1 MQRPNL
7 GALQLIPVLQEAIP
21 MSSPHSSTLA
31 GLLPP
36 HGTPVPP
43 KMPIVANARQ
53 FRTIVIGLLT
63 LAVMAPVG
71 LIIFQSFLNAPF
83 FSPRAQL
90 SLDAYAY
97 VLQDPSFYQAL
108 GTTVLFAFGMVL
120 VAVPLGGMLAFL
132 LTRTDIRFKRLLEVL
147 VLVPMFISSIVLAF
161 GYTVSVGPTGFLSL
175 FIRDIIGFV
184 PWNLYSLPGMIAIA
198 GLSHVPHVYLY
209 VSSAMRNLP
218 SDLEE
223 AARISGASIWQ
234 VSRDVTLPM
243 VLPAL
248 VFAAALNVLLGFE
261 TFGIPLVLGD
271 PNGILVLTTY
281 IYKLTTLFGTPT
293 FQLMAVVAMVLIL
306 VTLPLVW
313 AQRRLLR
320 NSRKYAAMGGKG
332 ARVATLKLGSRGQA
346 IALSI
351 IGLWLFVSVGLPIG
365 GITVR
370 AFVDAWGEGV
380 NLFDQLTLSNFDR
393 MLEVPSLVRGLI
405 NTAVLSVFGGAAAVA
420 IYLIVGLAG
429 HRNTGFSNTVLDYIV
444 LLPRALPGLVIG
456 LAFFWV
462 FLFVPF
468 LTPLRPTLI
477 SLFVA
482 YVVVGLSY
490 GLRLLQGTLIQ
501 VAPELEEAART
512 SGATI
517 GRAWKDVVIPIV
529 RPGLAGAWA
538 LIMIIFLREYAT
550 GVYLMGAGTEV
561 IGSLMVSLL
570 QTGAMNTIA
579 ALALI
584 SIIMTGAGLA
594 LALRLGAKIH
604 D

>member
-1 MQRPNL
+1 MSTNIQAP
-7 GALQLIPVLQEAIP
+7 AVL
-21 MSSPHSSTLA
+21 TLSKA
-31 GLLPP
+31 AAEKKYPANM
-36 HGTPVPP
+36 P
-43 KMPIVANARQ
+43 KTGNASIYR
-53 FRTIVIGLLT
+53 RVVIGLLA
-63 LAVMAPVG
+63 LAVLTPVG
-71 LIIFQSFLNAPF
+71 LIVYQSFLSAAF
-83 FSPRAQL
+83 FSPRARFG
-90 SLDAYAY
+90 LDAYRY
-97 VLQDPSFYQAL
+97 VFSDKNFYRAL
-108 GTTVLFAFGMVL
+108 GTTAIFSFGMVAI
-120 VAVPLGGMLAFL
+120 AVPLGGLLAFL
-132 LTRTDIRFKRLLEVL
+132 ITRTDIKGKRALEIL

-161 GYTVSVGPTGFLSL
+161 GYTVSVGPTGFVSL
-175 FIRDIIGFV
+175 CIRSIIGVV
-184 PWNLYSLPGMIAIA
+184 PWNIYSLPGMILIA

-223 AARISGASIWQ
+223 AARTSGASVWQ

-248 VFAAALNVLLGFE
+248 IFAASLNILLGFE

-271 PNGILVLTTY
+271 PNGIMVLTTY

-293 FQLMAVVAMVLIL
+293 YQLMAVVAVVLIL
-306 VTLPLVW
+306 ITLPLVW

-320 NSRKYAAMGGKG
+320 NAKKYAAMGGKG
-332 ARVATLKLGSRGQA
+332 ARVATLKLGRGGQI

-351 IGLWLFVSVGLPIG
+351 IGFWLFVSVVLPIG

-380 NLFDQLTLSNFDR
+380 NLWDQLTFSNFDR
-393 MLEVPSLVRGLI
+393 MLEVPSLTRGII
-405 NTAVLSVFGGAAAVA
+405 NTVLLSVVGGAVAVA
-420 IYLIVGLAG
+420 IYLAVGLAG
-429 HRNTGFSNTVLDYIV
+429 HRNWGMSNTVLDYIV

-468 LTPLRPTLI
+468 LTPFRPTLV

-501 VAPELEEAART
+501 VAPELEESART
-512 SGATI
+512 TGATI
-517 GRAWKDVVIPIV
+517 GQTWKDVVIPIV

-579 ALALI
+579 ALSLI
-584 SIIMTGAGLA
+584 SIVLTGAGLA

>member
-1 MQRPNL
+1 
-7 GALQLIPVLQEAIP
+7 
-21 MSSPHSSTLA
+21 MSTHAQAPAAVELSKAAAEKKYPARMPRHGNASTYRRVVV
-31 GLLPP
+31 GLLA
-36 HGTPVPP
+36 
-43 KMPIVANARQ
+43 I
-53 FRTIVIGLLT
+53 
-63 LAVMAPVG
+63 AVLAPVG
-71 LIIFQSFLNAPF
+71 LIIYQSFLTAAF
-83 FSPRAQL
+83 FSPRAKFGF
-90 SLDAYAY
+90 DAYRY
-97 VLQDPSFYQAL
+97 VFSDKNFYKAL
-108 GTTVLFAFGMVL
+108 GTTAIFSFGMVAI
-120 VAVPLGGMLAFL
+120 AVPLGGLLAFL
-132 LTRTDIRFKRLLEVL
+132 ITRTDVRAKRLLEVL

-161 GYTVSVGPTGFLSL
+161 GYTVSVGPTGFVSL
-175 FIRDIIGFV
+175 FVRDIIGVV
-184 PWNLYSLPGMIAIA
+184 PWNIYSLPGMILIA

-223 AARISGASIWQ
+223 AARTTGASIWQ

-248 VFAAALNVLLGFE
+248 IFAAALNILLGFE

-271 PNGILVLTTY
+271 PNGIMVLTTY

-293 FQLMAVVAMVLIL
+293 YQLMAVVAVVLVLI
-306 VTLPLVW
+306 TLPLVW
-313 AQRRLLR
+313 MQRKLLR
-320 NSRKYAAMGGKG
+320 NARKYAAMGGKG
-332 ARVATLKLGSRGQA
+332 ARVSTLKLGNSGQI

-351 IGLWLFVSVGLPIG
+351 IGLWLFVSVVLPIG

-380 NLFDQLTLSNFDR
+380 NLWSQLTFSNFSR
-393 MLEVPSLVRGLI
+393 MLEVPSLYNGII
-405 NTAVLSVFGGAAAVA
+405 NTIVLSVVGGAVAVA
-420 IYLIVGLAG
+420 IYLAVGLAG
-429 HRNTGFSNTVLDYIV
+429 HRNWGMSNTVLDYIV
-444 LLPRALPGLVIG
+444 LLPRALPGLVVG

-462 FLFVPF
+462 FLFVPL
-468 LTPLRPTLI
+468 LTPLRPTLV

-482 YVVVGLSY
+482 YLVVGLSY

-501 VAPELEEAART
+501 VAPELEESART
-512 SGATI
+512 TGATI
-517 GRAWKDVVIPIV
+517 GRTWKDVVIPIV

-584 SIIMTGAGLA
+584 SILLTGAGLA

>member
-1 MQRPNL
+1 MSTHAPTSAAPVMTKAAAEKKYPARMPKHGNANL
-7 GALQLIPVLQEAIP
+7 Y
-21 MSSPHSSTLA
+21 
-31 GLLPP
+31 
-36 HGTPVPP
+36 
-43 KMPIVANARQ
+43 R
-53 FRTIVIGLLT
+53 RIVIGLLAI
-63 LAVMAPVG
+63 AVLAPVG
-71 LIIFQSFLNAPF
+71 LILYQSFLTAAF
-83 FSPRAQL
+83 FSPRA
-90 SLDAYAY
+90 SFGFDAYQY
-97 VLQDPSFYQAL
+97 VFTDKNFYKAL
-108 GTTVLFAFGMVL
+108 GTTAIFSFGMVAI
-120 VAVPLGGMLAFL
+120 AVPLGGLLGFL
-132 LTRTDIRFKRLLEVL
+132 ITRTDIKGKRLLEIL

-161 GYTVSVGPTGFLSL
+161 GYTVSVGPTGFVSL
-175 FIRDIIGFV
+175 FIRDLIGVV
-184 PWNLYSLPGMIAIA
+184 PWNIYTLPGMILIA

-223 AARISGASIWQ
+223 AARTTGASVWQ

-248 VFAAALNVLLGFE
+248 IFAAALNILLGFE

-271 PNGILVLTTY
+271 PNGIMVLTTY

-293 FQLMAVVAMVLIL
+293 YQLMAVVAVVLIL
-306 VTLPLVW
+306 ITLPLVW
-313 AQRRLLR
+313 MQRKLLR
-320 NSRKYAAMGGKG
+320 NARKYAAMGGKG
-332 ARVATLKLGSRGQA
+332 ARVSTLKLGTSGQL

-351 IGLWLFVSVGLPIG
+351 IGLWLFVSVVLPIG
-365 GITVR
+365 GIAVR

-380 NLFDQLTLSNFDR
+380 NLWDHLTFSNFDR
-393 MLEVPSLVRGLI
+393 MLEVPSLVRGI
-405 NTAVLSVFGGAAAVA
+405 TNTVLLSVVGGAVAVA
-420 IYLIVGLAG
+420 IYLAVGLAG
-429 HRNTGFSNTVLDYIV
+429 HRNWGMSNTILDYIV

-462 FLFVPF
+462 FLFVPL
-468 LTPLRPTLI
+468 LTPLRPTLA

-501 VAPELEEAART
+501 VAPELEESART
-512 SGATI
+512 TGATI
-517 GRAWKDVVIPIV
+517 GRTWKDVVIPIV

-584 SIIMTGAGLA
+584 SIVLTGAGLA

>member
-1 MQRPNL
+1 MSTHTQAPA
-7 GALQLIPVLQEAIP
+7 ALVLAKAAAEKKYPARMP
-21 MSSPHSSTLA
+21 R
-31 GLLPP
+31 
-36 HGTPVPP
+36 HG
-43 KMPIVANARQ
+43 NASLYR
-53 FRTIVIGLLT
+53 RVVIGLLT
-63 LAVMAPVG
+63 IAVLAPVG
-71 LIIFQSFLNAPF
+71 LIVYQSFLTAAF
-83 FSPRAQL
+83 FSPRAQFG
-90 SLDAYAY
+90 LDAYKY
-97 VLQDPSFYQAL
+97 VFTDRNFYKAL
-108 GTTVLFAFGMVL
+108 GTTAIFSFGMVAI
-120 VAVPLGGMLAFL
+120 AVPLGGLLAFL
-132 LTRTDIRFKRLLEVL
+132 ITRTDIRGRRLLEIL

-161 GYTVSVGPTGFLSL
+161 GYTVSVGPTGFVSL
-175 FIRDIIGFV
+175 FVRGILGFV
-184 PWNLYSLPGMIAIA
+184 PWNIYSLPGMILIA

-223 AARISGASIWQ
+223 AARTTGASIWQ

-248 VFAAALNVLLGFE
+248 IFAAALNILLGFE

-271 PNGILVLTTY
+271 PNGIMVLTTY

-293 FQLMAVVAMVLIL
+293 YQLMAVVAVVLIL
-306 VTLPLVW
+306 ITLPLVW
-313 AQRRLLR
+313 MQRKLLR
-320 NSRKYAAMGGKG
+320 NARKYAAMGGKG
-332 ARVATLKLGSRGQA
+332 ARVATLKLGGSGQA

-351 IGLWLFVSVGLPIG
+351 IGFWLFVSVALPIG
-365 GITVR
+365 GIAVR

-380 NLFDQLTLSNFDR
+380 NLLDHLTFANFDR
-393 MLEVPSLVRGLI
+393 MLEVPSLVRGI
-405 NTAVLSVFGGAAAVA
+405 VNTVLLSVVGGAVAVG

-429 HRNTGFSNTVLDYIV
+429 HRNWGLSNTVLDYIV

-462 FLFVPF
+462 FLFVPL
-468 LTPLRPTLI
+468 LTPLRPTLV
-477 SLFVA
+477 SLFIA

-501 VAPELEEAART
+501 VAPELEESART
-512 SGATI
+512 TGATI
-517 GRAWKDVVIPIV
+517 GRTWKDVVIPIV

-579 ALALI
+579 ALSLI
-584 SIIMTGAGLA
+584 SIVLTGAGLA

>member
-1 MQRPNL
+1 MSTQIQAPA
-7 GALQLIPVLQEAIP
+7 GVALTKAAAEKKYPA
-21 MSSPHSSTLA
+21 
-31 GLLPP
+31 
-36 HGTPVPP
+36 
-43 KMPIVANARQ
+43 KMPRHGNANLYR
-53 FRTIVIGLLT
+53 RIVIGLLAI
-63 LAVMAPVG
+63 AVLAPVG
-71 LIIFQSFLNAPF
+71 LIIYQSFLTAAF
-83 FSPRAQL
+83 FSPRAKFG
-90 SLDAYAY
+90 LDAYKY
-97 VLQDPSFYQAL
+97 VFTDKNFYKAL
-108 GTTVLFAFGMVL
+108 GTTAIFSFGMVAI
-120 VAVPLGGMLAFL
+120 AVPLGGLLAFL
-132 LTRTDIRFKRLLEVL
+132 ITRTDIKGKRLLEIF

-161 GYTVSVGPTGFLSL
+161 GYTVSVGPTGFVSL
-175 FIRDIIGFV
+175 FIRGLIGFV
-184 PWNLYSLPGMIAIA
+184 PWNIYSLPGMILIA

-223 AARISGASIWQ
+223 AARTTGASIWQ
-234 VSRDVTLPM
+234 VSRDVTVPM

-248 VFAAALNVLLGFE
+248 IFAASLNILLGFE

-271 PNGILVLTTY
+271 PNGIMVLTTY

-293 FQLMAVVAMVLIL
+293 YQLMAVVAVVLVLI
-306 VTLPLVW
+306 TLPLVW
-313 AQRRLLR
+313 MQRRLLR
-320 NSRKYAAMGGKG
+320 NARKYAAMGGKG
-332 ARVATLKLGSRGQA
+332 ARVSTLKLGTSGQV

-351 IGLWLFVSVGLPIG
+351 IGFWLFVSVVLPIG
-365 GITVR
+365 GIAVR

-380 NLFDQLTLSNFDR
+380 NLWDQLTLSNFDR
-393 MLEVPSLVRGLI
+393 MLEVPSLVRGII
-405 NTAVLSVFGGAAAVA
+405 NTVLLSVVGGAVAVG
-420 IYLIVGLAG
+420 IYLMVGLAG
-429 HRNTGFSNTVLDYIV
+429 HRNWGLSNTVLDYIV

-462 FLFVPF
+462 FLFVPL
-468 LTPLRPTLI
+468 LTPLRPTLV
-477 SLFVA
+477 SLFIA

-501 VAPELEEAART
+501 VAPELEESART
-512 SGATI
+512 TGATI
-517 GRAWKDVVIPIV
+517 GRTWKDVVIPIV

-579 ALALI
+579 ALSLI
-584 SIIMTGAGLA
+584 SIVLTGAGLA

>member
-1 MQRPNL
+1 MPR
-7 GALQLIPVLQEAIP
+7 
-21 MSSPHSSTLA
+21 
-31 GLLPP
+31 
-36 HGTPVPP
+36 HGN
-43 KMPIVANARQ
+43 ANAYRH
-53 FRTIVIGLLT
+53 IVIGLLAI
-63 LAVMAPVG
+63 AVLAPVG
-71 LIIFQSFLNAPF
+71 LIIYQSFLTAAF
-83 FSPRAQL
+83 FSPRAEFGF
-90 SLDAYAY
+90 DAYRY
-97 VLQDPSFYQAL
+97 VFSDRNFYKAL
-108 GTTVLFAFGMVL
+108 GTTAIFSFGMVAI
-120 VAVPLGGMLAFL
+120 AVPLGGLLAFL
-132 LTRTDIRFKRLLEVL
+132 ITRTDVRGKRILEVL

-161 GYTVSVGPTGFLSL
+161 GYTVSVGPTGFVSL
-175 FIRDIIGFV
+175 FVRDIIGIV
-184 PWNLYSLPGMIAIA
+184 PWNIYSLPGMILIA

-223 AARISGASIWQ
+223 AARTTGASIWQ

-248 VFAAALNVLLGFE
+248 IFAAALNILLGFE

-271 PNGILVLTTY
+271 PNGIMVLTTY

-293 FQLMAVVAMVLIL
+293 YQLMAVVAVVLVLI
-306 VTLPLVW
+306 TLPLVW
-313 AQRRLLR
+313 MQRKLLR
-320 NSRKYAAMGGKG
+320 NARKYAAMGGKG
-332 ARVATLKLGSRGQA
+332 ARVSTLKLGNSGQI

-351 IGLWLFVSVGLPIG
+351 IGLWLFVSVVLPIG

-380 NLFDQLTLSNFDR
+380 NLWSQLTFSNFSR
-393 MLEVPSLVRGLI
+393 MLEVPSLYNGII
-405 NTAVLSVFGGAAAVA
+405 NTIVLSVIGGAVAVA
-420 IYLIVGLAG
+420 IYLAVGLAG
-429 HRNTGFSNTVLDYIV
+429 HRNWGMSNTVLDYIV
-444 LLPRALPGLVIG
+444 LLPRALPGLVVG

-468 LTPLRPTLI
+468 LTPLRPTLV

-482 YVVVGLSY
+482 YLVVGLSY

-501 VAPELEEAART
+501 VAPELEESART
-512 SGATI
+512 TGATI
-517 GRAWKDVVIPIV
+517 GRTWKDVVIPIV

-584 SIIMTGAGLA
+584 SIILTGAGLA

>member
-1 MQRPNL
+1 
-7 GALQLIPVLQEAIP
+7 
-21 MSSPHSSTLA
+21 MSNPLPASVA

-36 HGTPVPP
+36 HGTAAPP
-43 KMPIVANARQ
+43 KMPIVANARL
-53 FRTIVIGLLT
+53 FRIVVIGLLT

-71 LIIFQSFLNAPF
+71 LIIFQSFLSGPF
-83 FSPRAQL
+83 FSARAQL

-97 VLQDPSFYQAL
+97 VLQDPSFYKAL

-132 LTRTDIRFKRLLEVL
+132 LTRTDIRYKRLLEVL

-175 FIRDIIGFV
+175 FVRDIIGFV

-293 FQLMAVVAMVLIL
+293 YQLMAVVAMVLIL

-320 NSRKYAAMGGKG
+320 NSRRYAAMGGKG
-332 ARVATLKLGSRGQA
+332 ARVATLKLGTRGQV

-393 MLEVPSLVRGLI
+393 MLEVPSLVRGLT
-405 NTAVLSVFGGAAAVA
+405 NTAILSVFGGAAAVA

-462 FLFVPF
+462 FLFVPL

-517 GRAWKDVVIPIV
+517 GRTWRDVVIPIV

>member
-1 MQRPNL
+1 MSTQIQAPA
-7 GALQLIPVLQEAIP
+7 GVALTKAAAEKKYPA
-21 MSSPHSSTLA
+21 
-31 GLLPP
+31 
-36 HGTPVPP
+36 
-43 KMPIVANARQ
+43 KMPRHGNANLYR
-53 FRTIVIGLLT
+53 RIVIGLLAI
-63 LAVMAPVG
+63 AVLAPVG
-71 LIIFQSFLNAPF
+71 LIIYQSFLTAAF
-83 FSPRAQL
+83 FSPRAKFG
-90 SLDAYAY
+90 LDAYKY
-97 VLQDPSFYQAL
+97 VFTDKNFYKAL
-108 GTTVLFAFGMVL
+108 GTTAVFSFGMVAI
-120 VAVPLGGMLAFL
+120 AVPLGGLLAFL
-132 LTRTDIRFKRLLEVL
+132 ITRTDIKGKRLLEIF

-161 GYTVSVGPTGFLSL
+161 GYTVSVGPTGFVSL
-175 FIRDIIGFV
+175 FIRGLIGFV
-184 PWNLYSLPGMIAIA
+184 PWNIYSLPGMILIA

-223 AARISGASIWQ
+223 AARTTGASIWQ

-248 VFAAALNVLLGFE
+248 IFAASLNILLGFE

-271 PNGILVLTTY
+271 PNGIMV
-281 IYKLTTLFGTPT
+281 LTTLFGTPT
-293 FQLMAVVAMVLIL
+293 YQLMAVVAVVLVLI
-306 VTLPLVW
+306 TLPLVW
-313 AQRRLLR
+313 MQRRLLR
-320 NSRKYAAMGGKG
+320 NARKYAAMGGKG
-332 ARVATLKLGSRGQA
+332 ARVSTLKLGTSGQV

-351 IGLWLFVSVGLPIG
+351 IGFWLFVSVVLPIG
-365 GITVR
+365 GIAVR

-380 NLFDQLTLSNFDR
+380 NLWDQLTLSNFDR
-393 MLEVPSLVRGLI
+393 MLEVPSLVRGII
-405 NTAVLSVFGGAAAVA
+405 NTVLLSVVGGAVAVG
-420 IYLIVGLAG
+420 IYLMVGLAG
-429 HRNTGFSNTVLDYIV
+429 HRNWGLSNTVLDYIV

-462 FLFVPF
+462 FLFVPL
-468 LTPLRPTLI
+468 LTPLRPTLV
-477 SLFVA
+477 SLFIA

-501 VAPELEEAART
+501 VAPELEESART
-512 SGATI
+512 TGATI
-517 GRAWKDVVIPIV
+517 GRTWKDVVIPIV

-579 ALALI
+579 ALSLI
-584 SIIMTGAGLA
+584 SIVLTGAGLA

>member
-1 MQRPNL
+1 MSTHVQAPA
-7 GALQLIPVLQEAIP
+7 ALPLSKEAAEKKYP
-21 MSSPHSSTLA
+21 A
-31 GLLPP
+31 
-36 HGTPVPP
+36 
-43 KMPIVANARQ
+43 KMPRHGNANLYRN
-53 FRTIVIGLLT
+53 IVIALLAI
-63 LAVMAPVG
+63 AVLAPVG
-71 LIIFQSFLNAPF
+71 LIIYQSFLTGPF
-83 FSPRAQL
+83 FSKRA
-90 SLDAYAY
+90 SFGLDAYHY
-97 VLQDPSFYQAL
+97 VFTDKAFYRAL
-108 GTTVLFAFGMVL
+108 GTTAVFSFGMVAI
-120 VAVPLGGMLAFL
+120 AVPLGGLLAFL
-132 LTRTDIRFKRLLEVL
+132 ITRTDILGKRFLEIL

-161 GYTVSVGPTGFLSL
+161 GYTVSVGPTGFVSL
-175 FIRDIIGFV
+175 FVRDIIGAV
-184 PWNLYSLPGMIAIA
+184 PWNIYSLPGMILIA

-223 AARISGASIWQ
+223 AARTTGASIWQ

-248 VFAAALNVLLGFE
+248 IFAASLNILLGFE

-271 PNGILVLTTY
+271 PNGIMVLTTY

-293 FQLMAVVAMVLIL
+293 YQLMAVVAVVLIL
-306 VTLPLVW
+306 ITLPLVW
-313 AQRRLLR
+313 MQRKLLR
-320 NSRKYAAMGGKG
+320 NAKKYAAMGGKG
-332 ARVATLKLGSRGQA
+332 ARVSTLKLGTSGQA

-351 IGLWLFVSVGLPIG
+351 IGFWLFVSVVLPIG
-365 GITVR
+365 GIAVR

-380 NLFDQLTLSNFDR
+380 NLWDHLTIANFDR
-393 MLEVPSLVRGLI
+393 MLEVPSLTRGII
-405 NTAVLSVFGGAAAVA
+405 NTIILSVFGGAAAVA
-420 IYLIVGLAG
+420 IYLAVGLAG
-429 HRNTGFSNTVLDYIV
+429 HRNWGFSNTVLDYIV

-462 FLFVPF
+462 FLFVPL
-468 LTPLRPTLI
+468 LTPLRPTLV

-501 VAPELEEAART
+501 VAPELEESART
-512 SGATI
+512 TGATI
-517 GRAWKDVVIPIV
+517 GRTWKDVVIPIV

-579 ALALI
+579 ALSLI
-584 SIIMTGAGLA
+584 SIVLTGAGLA

>member
-1 MQRPNL
+1 MSTHAQAPA
-7 GALQLIPVLQEAIP
+7 ALP
-21 MSSPHSSTLA
+21 MTKVAAEKKYPA
-31 GLLPP
+31 
-36 HGTPVPP
+36 
-43 KMPIVANARQ
+43 KMPRHGNASVY
-53 FRTIVIGLLT
+53 RTVIIGLLAI
-63 LAVMAPVG
+63 AVLAPVG
-71 LIIFQSFLNAPF
+71 LIIYQSFLSAAF
-83 FSPRAQL
+83 FSPRAKFG
-90 SLDAYAY
+90 LDAYRY
-97 VLQDPSFYQAL
+97 VFTDKNFYKAL
-108 GTTVLFAFGMVL
+108 GTTAVFSFGMVAI
-120 VAVPLGGMLAFL
+120 AVPLGGLLAFL
-132 LTRTDIRFKRLLEVL
+132 ITRTDIKGKRLLEIL

-161 GYTVSVGPTGFLSL
+161 GYTVSVGPTGFVSL
-175 FIRDIIGFV
+175 FIRGLIGFV
-184 PWNLYSLPGMIAIA
+184 PWNIYSLPGMILIA

-209 VSSAMRNLP
+209 VSSSMRNLP

-223 AARISGASIWQ
+223 AARTTGASIWQ

-243 VLPAL
+243 VMPSLI
-248 VFAAALNVLLGFE
+248 FAASLNILLGFE

-271 PNGILVLTTY
+271 PNGIMVLTTY

-293 FQLMAVVAMVLIL
+293 YQLMAVVAVVLIL
-306 VTLPLVW
+306 ITLPLVW
-313 AQRRLLR
+313 AQRKLLK
-320 NSRKYAAMGGKG
+320 NARKYVAMGGKG
-332 ARVATLKLGSRGQA
+332 ARVATLKLGRGGQV

-351 IGLWLFVSVGLPIG
+351 IGFWLFVSVVLPIG

-380 NLFDQLTLSNFDR
+380 NLFAQLTFANFDHL
-393 MLEVPSLVRGLI
+393 LEVPSLVRGII
-405 NTAVLSVFGGAAAVA
+405 NTVILSVVGGAVAVG
-420 IYLIVGLAG
+420 IYLMVGLAG
-429 HRNTGFSNTVLDYIV
+429 HRNWGASNTLLDYIV

-462 FLFVPF
+462 FLFVPL
-468 LTPLRPTLI
+468 LTPLRPTLVSI
-477 SLFVA
+477 FVA

-490 GLRLLQGTLIQ
+490 GLRLLQGTLLQ
-501 VAPELEEAART
+501 VAPELEESART
-512 SGATI
+512 TGATI
-517 GRAWKDVVIPIV
+517 GRTWKDVVIPIV

-579 ALALI
+579 ALSLI
-584 SIIMTGAGLA
+584 SVVLTGAGLA

>member
-1 MQRPNL
+1 
-7 GALQLIPVLQEAIP
+7 
-21 MSSPHSSTLA
+21 MSTHAQAPAAVELSKAAAEKKYPA
-31 GLLPP
+31 RMPR
-36 HGTPVPP
+36 HGN
-43 KMPIVANARQ
+43 ANGYRH
-53 FRTIVIGLLT
+53 IVIGLLAI
-63 LAVMAPVG
+63 AVLAPVG
-71 LIIFQSFLNAPF
+71 LIIYQSFLTAAF
-83 FSPRAQL
+83 FSPRAEFGF
-90 SLDAYAY
+90 DAYRY
-97 VLQDPSFYQAL
+97 VFSDRNFYKAL
-108 GTTVLFAFGMVL
+108 GTTAIFSFGMVAI
-120 VAVPLGGMLAFL
+120 AVPLGGLLAFL
-132 LTRTDIRFKRLLEVL
+132 ITRTDVRGKRILEVL

-161 GYTVSVGPTGFLSL
+161 GYTVSVGPTGFVSL
-175 FIRDIIGFV
+175 FVRDIIGIV
-184 PWNLYSLPGMIAIA
+184 PWNIYSLPGMILIA

-223 AARISGASIWQ
+223 AARTTGASIWQ

-248 VFAAALNVLLGFE
+248 IFAAALNILLGFE

-271 PNGILVLTTY
+271 PNGIMVLTTY

-293 FQLMAVVAMVLIL
+293 YQLMAVVAVVLVLI
-306 VTLPLVW
+306 TLPLVW
-313 AQRRLLR
+313 MQRKLLR
-320 NSRKYAAMGGKG
+320 NARKYAAMGGKG
-332 ARVATLKLGSRGQA
+332 ARVSTLKLGNSGQI

-351 IGLWLFVSVGLPIG
+351 IGLWLFVSVVLPIG

-380 NLFDQLTLSNFDR
+380 NLWSQLTFSNFSR
-393 MLEVPSLVRGLI
+393 MLEVPSLYNGII
-405 NTAVLSVFGGAAAVA
+405 NTIVLSVIGGAVAVA
-420 IYLIVGLAG
+420 IYLAVGLAG
-429 HRNTGFSNTVLDYIV
+429 HRNWGMSNTVLDYIV
-444 LLPRALPGLVIG
+444 LLPRALPGLVVG

-468 LTPLRPTLI
+468 LTPLRPTLV

-482 YVVVGLSY
+482 YLVVGLSY

-501 VAPELEEAART
+501 VAPELEESART
-512 SGATI
+512 TGATI
-517 GRAWKDVVIPIV
+517 GRTWKDVVIPIV

-584 SIIMTGAGLA
+584 SIILTGAGLA

>member
-1 MQRPNL
+1 MSTHAQAP
-7 GALQLIPVLQEAIP
+7 AAVQLSKAAAEKKYPARMP
-21 MSSPHSSTLA
+21 RHGNASTYRR
-31 GLLPP
+31 
-36 HGTPVPP
+36 V
-43 KMPIVANARQ
+43 
-53 FRTIVIGLLT
+53 VIGLLAI
-63 LAVMAPVG
+63 AVLAPVG
-71 LIIFQSFLNAPF
+71 LIIYQSFLTAAF
-83 FSPRAQL
+83 FSPRAKFGF
-90 SLDAYAY
+90 DAYRY
-97 VLQDPSFYQAL
+97 VFSDKNFYKAL
-108 GTTVLFAFGMVL
+108 GTTAIFSFGMVAI
-120 VAVPLGGMLAFL
+120 AVPLGGLLAFL
-132 LTRTDIRFKRLLEVL
+132 ITRTDVRAKRLLEVL

-161 GYTVSVGPTGFLSL
+161 GYTVSVGPTGFVSL
-175 FIRDIIGFV
+175 FVRDIIGVV
-184 PWNLYSLPGMIAIA
+184 PWNIYSLPGMILIA

-223 AARISGASIWQ
+223 AARTTGASIWQ

-248 VFAAALNVLLGFE
+248 IFAAALNILLGFE

-271 PNGILVLTTY
+271 PNGIMVLTTY

-293 FQLMAVVAMVLIL
+293 YQLMAVVAVVLVLI
-306 VTLPLVW
+306 TLPLVW
-313 AQRRLLR
+313 MQRKLLR
-320 NSRKYAAMGGKG
+320 NARKYAAMGGKG
-332 ARVATLKLGSRGQA
+332 ARVSTLKLGNSGQI

-351 IGLWLFVSVGLPIG
+351 IGLWLFVSVVLPIG

-380 NLFDQLTLSNFDR
+380 NLWSQLTFSNFSR
-393 MLEVPSLVRGLI
+393 MLEVPSLYNGII
-405 NTAVLSVFGGAAAVA
+405 NTIVLSVVGGAVAVA
-420 IYLIVGLAG
+420 IYLAVGLAG
-429 HRNTGFSNTVLDYIV
+429 HRNWGMSNTVLDYIV
-444 LLPRALPGLVIG
+444 LLPRALPGLVVG

-462 FLFVPF
+462 FLFVPL
-468 LTPLRPTLI
+468 LTPLRPTLV

-482 YVVVGLSY
+482 YLVVGLSY

-501 VAPELEEAART
+501 VAPELEESART
-512 SGATI
+512 TGATI
-517 GRAWKDVVIPIV
+517 GRTWKDVVIPIV

-584 SIIMTGAGLA
+584 SILLTGAGLA